1 MGNTCFWLGTDFGVK
16 LVFLTMGKDGCLFK
30 NKTAC
35 GTVPGMTGLHTI
47 DTTGAGDIFGG
58 SAVWKLLQTG
68 KLPEALTEDELREV
82 TRFACTSAGLS
93 TTRPGG
99 ISSVFT
105 LEEILQAL

>member
-1 MGNTCFWLGTDFGVK
+1 MK
-16 LVFLTMGKDGCLFK
+16 LVFLTLGKDGCMFK
-30 NKTAC
+30 NKNAC
-35 GTVPGMTGLHTI
+35 AVVPGMTGLKTI

-68 KLPEALTEDELREV
+68 KAPEALTEDELREV